1 MMPDSVGHS
10 WKAGIIIFDTLQTPC
25 CELHPG
31 VPPNAYNTDRGSLI
45 HELCALRP
53 RDRERLMITS
63 LGRERRSVSN
73 RTGAISLEAVRVCH
87 AEGSLRP
94 CLDDGV
100 GCRAG
105 RLRPGLRSGADVLPR
120 CNRGV

>member
-1 MMPDSVGHS
+1 MVPYSVGHS

-63 LGRERRSVSN
+63 LGRAN
-73 RTGAISLEAVRVCH
+73 
-87 AEGSLRP
+87 
-94 CLDDGV
+94 DGV
-100 GCRAG
+100 CPTERA
-105 RLRPGLRSGADVLPR
+105 PSRSR
-120 CNRGV
+120 RRGVVMLKDRYDLALTTASAAAPDGYVPAYGLAL